1 MVLFQKL
8 SRFTPKLQNIQLSN
22 NTLGTVDLGVF
33 VNLTSLQVLNLS
45 GNSLDEN
52 WIKSGIF
59 RGLHSLIILDLSSN
73 HISKIDGGLFQD
85 LNALQVLN
93 LGFNQVNS
101 SIKIFFGHFS
111 NKR

>member
-1 MVLFQKL
+1 
-8 SRFTPKLQNIQLSN
+8 LSN

-33 VNLTSLQVLNLS
+33 NNLTALQVLNLS

-73 HISKIDGGLFQD
+73 HMSKIDGGLFQD
-85 LNALQVLN
+85 LNALQVLDF
-93 LGFNQVNS
+93 GFNQVSHFLIDINQWFSSRVGHLDTLENS
-101 SIKIFFGHFS
+101 KDPTNF
-111 NKR
+111 RT